1 MPNTT
6 RIVFIGA
13 GSAAFGLSL
22 FQDLFSTTELAGST
36 LTLVDTNP
44 DALDRMAALAE
55 VLNRR
60 GNAGITI
67 EKTTDRRAALQG
79 AGFVLCAIAID
90 RNRLWKLDFEVPKK
104 KIKTDDFQRFREAVC

>member
-1 MPNTT
+1 MANVTK
-6 RIVFIGA
+6 IVFIGA

-44 DALDRMAALAE
+44 EALGRMAALAG

-60 GNAGITI
+60 GGAGLII
-67 EKTTDRRAALQG
+67 ETTTDRKAALDG
-79 AGFVLCAIAID
+79 AGFVLCA
-90 RNRLWKLDFEVPKK
+90 NR
-104 KIKTDDFQRFREAVC
+104 